1 MPVVLSRAGFTL
13 VDERSAK
20 LMERYGLTASDVFVH
35 TETLKDRIARKLV
48 PTPVVQSMEN
58 AAAAIAHRVEE
69 VKADLL
75 RFDPTLAAA
84 LEKSE
89 AKIAYQMAKM
99 RRKTEKEALR
109 RDAQAAAGAQHLSSM
124 LYPHRHLQER
134 FYSILPFLAQH
145 GLPLADR
152 LTDAIELDCPDHRV
166 FAV

>member
-1 MPVVLSRAGFTL
+1 MA
-13 VDERSAK
+13 
-20 LMERYGLTASDVFVH
+20 RYGLAPIDAFVS
-35 TETLKDRIARKLV
+35 TGTLKDRIAGRLV
-48 PTPVVQSMEN
+48 PAPVVQSMES
-58 AAAAIAHRVEE
+58 AAEAVARRVGE
-69 VKADLL
+69 VKAELL

-84 LEKSE
+84 LEKSQ

-109 RDAQAAAGAQHLSSM
+109 RDARAAAGAEHISAM

-145 GLPLADR
+145 GWPLADR
-152 LTDAIELDCPDHRV
+152 LTGAIELDCPDHRV